1 MLRGFVDRGAAP
13 LFRRRR
19 MDEPSA
25 GQAPDAEAEIYSRQR
40 EKSEA
45 MRLRVCEAA
54 VSQLA
59 REGFHGASIQKVA
72 RRAGVSQGA
81 LQHHY
86 PTKEALVIALADHLL
101 GRSVRWFARARLELS
116 VTPDAFAEIVRRSWR
131 EQFKSEDF
139 AALLEILVA
148 SRTDETLR
156 RRITPALDR
165 WRGAIDAELAELL
178 PATTRTAAELDA
190 ILSISRAMMTGLL
203 IHDDLIKDDVHVDFV
218 LDQWIKLAR
227 R

>member
-1 MLRGFVDRGAAP
+1 MG
-13 LFRRRR
+13 R
-19 MDEPSA
+19 MAHLEG
-25 GQAPDAEAEIYSRQR
+25 GQAPDAAIDVYSRQR

-59 REGFHGASIQKVA
+59 REGFHGASIVKVA

-86 PTKEALVIALADHLL
+86 PSKDDLIVALAGYLL
-101 GRSVRWFARARLELS
+101 GRSVRWFARARAELAVS
-116 VTPDAFAEIVRRSWR
+116 PDAFAEIVRRSWR
-131 EQFKSEDF
+131 DQFKSEDF

-148 SRTDETLR
+148 ARTDPALK
-156 RRITPALDR
+156 RRITPALTR
-165 WRGAIDAELAELL
+165 WRDGIDAELAELL
-178 PATTRTAAELDA
+178 PVTMRSAAELDA

-203 IHDDLIKDDVHVDFV
+203 IHDDLIKDDAHIDFV
-218 LDQWIKLAR
+218 IDQWIRLAQR
-227 R
+227 

>member
-1 MLRGFVDRGAAP
+1 
-13 LFRRRR
+13 
-19 MDEPSA
+19 MDEPFA
-25 GQAPDAEAEIYSRQR
+25 GQAPEADAEVYSRQR

-45 MRLRVCEAA
+45 MRARVCEAA
-54 VSQLA
+54 VGQLS
-59 REGFHGASIQKVA
+59 REGFHGASIIKVA

-86 PTKEALVIALADHLL
+86 PSKDALITALADYLL
-101 GRSVRWFARARLELS
+101 TRSVRWFSRARLELS
-116 VTPDAFAEIVRRSWR
+116 VSPDAFAEIVRRSWR

-148 SRTDETLR
+148 SRTDENLR
-156 RRITPALDR
+156 RRITPALAR
-165 WRGAIDAELAELL
+165 WREAIDAELAELL
-178 PATTRTAAELDA
+178 PATTRSAAELDA

-203 IHDDLIKDDVHVDFV
+203 VHDDLVRDDAHIDF
-218 LDQWIKLAR
+218 LIDHWIGLAR

>member
-1 MLRGFVDRGAAP
+1 MG
-13 LFRRRR
+13 R
-19 MDEPSA
+19 MAHLEG
-25 GQAPDAEAEIYSRQR
+25 GQAPDAAVDVYSRQR

-59 REGFHGASIQKVA
+59 REGFHGASIVKVA
-72 RRAGVSQGA
+72 RRGGLTQGA
-81 LQHHY
+81 LQHHF
-86 PTKEALVIALADHLL
+86 PTKDALIVALTDYLL
-101 GRSVRWFARARLELS
+101 ARSVRWIARARAEL
-116 VTPDAFAEIVRRSWR
+116 TIAPDAFAEIVRRSWR

-148 SRTDETLR
+148 SRTDESMR
-156 RRITPALDR
+156 ARITPALHR
-165 WRGAIDAELAELL
+165 WRGAVDAELAALL
-178 PATTRTAAELDA
+178 PVTARSAVELDA

-203 IHDDLIKDDVHVDFV
+203 IHDDLIKDDAHIEMVIDH
-218 LDQWIKLAR
+218 WIRLVR

>member
-1 MLRGFVDRGAAP
+1 
-13 LFRRRR
+13 
-19 MDEPSA
+19 MDEPFA
-25 GQAPDAEAEIYSRQR
+25 GQAPDADAEIYSRQR

-54 VSQLA
+54 VAQLA
-59 REGFHGASIQKVA
+59 EEGFHGASIVKVA

-86 PTKEALVIALADHLL
+86 PSKEALVVALADHLL
-101 GRSVRWFARARLELS
+101 ARSVRWFARARMDLS
-116 VTPDAFAEIVRRSWR
+116 VAPDAFAEIVRRSWR
-131 EQFKSEDF
+131 EQFKSADF

-148 SRTDETLR
+148 SRTDEALR
-156 RRITPALDR
+156 ARLTPALRR
-165 WRGAIDAELAELL
+165 WRAAIDAELAELL
-178 PATTRTAAELDA
+178 PATTRSAAELDA

-203 IHDDLIKDDVHVDFV
+203 VHDELIKDDAHIGFV
-218 LDQWIKLAR
+218 IDYWIGLAR

>member
-1 MLRGFVDRGAAP
+1 
-13 LFRRRR
+13 
-19 MDEPSA
+19 MDEVFP
-25 GQAPDAEAEIYSRQR
+25 GQAPAADADVYSRQR

-54 VSQLA
+54 VAQLA
-59 REGFHGASIQKVA
+59 REGFHGASIVKVA

-86 PTKEALVIALADHLL
+86 PSKAALVAALADHLL
-101 GRSVRWFARARLELS
+101 MRSVRWFSRARLELS
-116 VTPDAFAEIVRRSWR
+116 LTPDAFAEIVRRSWR

-139 AALLEILVA
+139 SALLEILVA
-148 SRTDETLR
+148 SRTDDDLR
-156 RRITPALDR
+156 RRITPALHR
-165 WRGAIDAELAELL
+165 WREAIDAELTQLL
-178 PATTRTAAELDA
+178 PATNRSAAELDA

-203 IHDDLIKDDVHVDFV
+203 VHDDLIKDDAHIEFV
-218 LDQWIKLAR
+218 IDQWISLAR